1 MSFLAPLFAIG
12 LIGIA
17 IPILVH
23 LVHKERKET
32 TPFPSLMFLLRT
44 PYQHSRRQRIR
55 DWLLF
60 ATRALVFIL
69 LVLAFTRPVFNRP
82 PDAAA
87 AVAGGGRELVILLD
101 RSFSMRIGDRWTRAQ
116 AAARQALD
124 GLGPADRATLVFFAD
139 QARAMREGTDTRAQ
153 LRAAVD
159 SSTPGDAGTRYAP
172 ALVVARRTLAES
184 ELPKREVV
192 VISDFQRSGWD
203 VSEDAK
209 LPSGTTVTPIDV
221 ASQDVQDRAVRAV
234 ELRRAMVDGRERIT
248 VTARVSNVGPAARGI
263 EARLEV
269 AGRVVATSRLDVGA
283 DAGGVVTF
291 ESLPIPESPQQAAIR
306 ITPDAVPSDDVLHFV
321 LERAPSIPVLL
332 VEGLTAGSDREVY
345 LQRALEIGDRPS
357 FDVTTRRSSQL
368 SPADLSGKRLVIM
381 NNAPWPSS
389 NMAVRLQE
397 FVSTGGGLLLIAG
410 DAVTSTSWPG
420 NASGL
425 LPAQPGEMKDRLA
438 DKGAVL
444 GAIDR
449 SHPAFSVF
457 GSPQSGDLSAP
468 RFYRYRAFQADSG
481 ILARFDDGAPAVL
494 ERRTGTGRTMVIA
507 SSFDGLWNDLP
518 RQPVFL
524 PFVHQLAQYASGY
537 RAGRS
542 VYEVGDPVD
551 LQGVGPATSDS
562 GSSARGLAYV
572 AVSPQGNRLRIGG
585 SQGEPALIPA
595 EAGIYEVR
603 PAGAPGARPRLVA
616 VNIPGRELDL
626 ARFDP
631 TRLTHSVST
640 VADANQG
647 SSSPAEADLAQRER
661 KQSVWWYLLLVAATL
676 LVAESVLAHRYS
688 RNRITPVN

>member
-12 LIGIA
+12 LIGLA

-60 ATRALVFIL
+60 LTRALVFLL
-69 LVLAFTRPVFNRP
+69 LVAAFTRPVFNRT
-82 PDAAA
+82 PDVQAAA
-87 AVAGGGRELVILLD
+87 TGGGRELVILLD
-101 RSFSMRIGDRWTRAQ
+101 RSFSMRIGDRWSRAQ
-116 AAARQALD
+116 AAARQAMD
-124 GLGPADRATLVFFAD
+124 GLGPADRATLVLFAD
-139 QARAMREGTDTRAQ
+139 QARAVREQTETRTA
-153 LRAAVD
+153 LRATID
-159 SSTPGDAGTRYAP
+159 STKPGDAGTRYAP
-172 ALVVARRTLAES
+172 ALVLARRTLAES
-184 ELPKREVV
+184 QLPKREVL

-203 VSEDAK
+203 VGEDAR
-209 LPSGTTVTPIDV
+209 LPAGTTVTPVDV
-221 ASQDVQDRAVRAV
+221 ASPDVTDRAVRAV

-248 VTARVSNVGPAARGI
+248 VTARVSNVGPAARGL

-269 AGRVVATSRLDVGA
+269 AGRTVATNRLDVGA

-291 ESLPIPESPQQAAIR
+291 ESLAIPESPQQAAIR
-306 ITPDAVPSDDVLHFV
+306 ITPDNVPSDDVLHFI

-332 VEGLTAGSDREVY
+332 VEGLTVGSDREVY
-345 LQRALEIGDRPS
+345 LERALEIGERPS
-357 FDVTTRRSSQL
+357 FDITTRRVSQL
-368 SPADLSGKRLVIM
+368 TAADLAGKRLVIM

-389 NMAVRLQE
+389 NLAVRFQE
-397 FVSTGGGLLLIAG
+397 FVSNGGGLLLVAG

-425 LPAQPGEMKDRLA
+425 LPAAPGDMKDRLA
-438 DKGAVL
+438 NKGAVL
-444 GAIDR
+444 GTIDR

-457 GSPQSGDLSAP
+457 GGAQSGDLSAP
-468 RFYRYRAFQADSG
+468 RFYRYREFKADSG
-481 ILARFDDGAPAVL
+481 ILARFDDGSPAVL
-494 ERRTGTGRTMVIA
+494 ERRTGTGRTIVIA
-507 SSFDGLWNDLP
+507 SSFDGLWNDMP

-524 PFVHQLAQYASGY
+524 PFVHQLVQYASGY

-542 VYEVGDPVD
+542 IYEVGDPVD
-551 LQGVGPATSDS
+551 LQGVGPAMTDS
-562 GSSARGLAYV
+562 LGARGVAYV

-585 SQGEPALIPA
+585 TQGEAALIPS
-595 EAGIYEVR
+595 ESGIYEVR
-603 PAGAPGARPRLVA
+603 PAGSPGARPRLVA

-631 TRLTHSVST
+631 TRLTHT
-640 VADANQG
+640 VASVAEVDSG
-647 SSSPAEADLAQRER
+647 SSSPAQGDLAQRER

-676 LVAESVLAHRYS
+676 LVVESVLAYRFSRHRL
-688 RNRITPVN
+688 TPVN

>member
-12 LIGIA
+12 LVA
-17 IPILVH
+17 LAVPILVH

-32 TPFPSLMFLLRT
+32 TPFPSLMFLRRT

-60 ATRALVFIL
+60 LTRAMVFLL
-69 LVLAFTRPVFNRP
+69 LVAAFSRPVFDRP
-82 PDAAA
+82 PDAQAA
-87 AVAGGGRELVILLD
+87 ALGGGRELVILLD
-101 RSFSMRIGDRWTRAQ
+101 RSFSMRVGDRWTRAQ
-116 AAARQALD
+116 AAARQAVD
-124 GLGPADRATLVFFAD
+124 GLGPADRATLVLFAD
-139 QARAMREGTDTRAQ
+139 QARAVREGTETRAV

-172 ALVVARRTLAES
+172 ALVLARRTLAES
-184 ELPKREVV
+184 QLPKREVI

-203 VSEDAK
+203 VSDDAK
-209 LPSGTTVTPIDV
+209 LPSGTTVTPVDV
-221 ASQDVQDRAVRAV
+221 ASADVADRAVRAV
-234 ELRRAMVDGRERIT
+234 ELRRAVVDGRERIT

-291 ESLPIPESPQQAAIR
+291 ESLAIPESPQQAAIR

-321 LERAPSIPVLL
+321 LERAPSIPVLV
-332 VEGLTAGSDREVY
+332 VEGLTPGSDREVY

-357 FDVTTRRSSQL
+357 FDVSVRRASQL
-368 SPADLSGKRLVIM
+368 SAADLSGKRLVIM
-381 NNAPWPSS
+381 NNAPWPTGDL
-389 NMAVRLQE
+389 ARRLQE
-397 FVSTGGGLLLIAG
+397 FVNNGGGLLVVAG
-410 DAVTSTSWPG
+410 DAVTATSWPG
-420 NASGL
+420 RASGL
-425 LPAQPGEMKDRLA
+425 LPAAPGDMKDRLA
-438 DKGAVL
+438 DKGAIL

-449 SHPAFSVF
+449 SHPALSVF
-457 GSPQSGDLSAP
+457 GGAQSGDLSAA
-468 RFYRYRAFQADSG
+468 RFYRYRTFQADSG

-494 ERRTGTGRTMVIA
+494 EQQTGNGRTIVIA

-551 LQGVGPATSDS
+551 LQGVGPAVADS
-562 GSSARGLAYV
+562 AGARGLAYV
-572 AVSPQGNRLRIGG
+572 AVSPKGNRLRIGG
-585 SQGEPALIPA
+585 TQGEAALVPA

-603 PAGAPGARPRLVA
+603 PAGEPGARPRLVA

-626 ARFDP
+626 SRFDP

-640 VADANQG
+640 VGDSIDSG
-647 SSSPAEADLAQRER
+647 SSPAEVDLAQRER
-661 KQSVWWYLLLVAATL
+661 KQSVWWYLLLLAATL
-676 LVAESVLAHRYS
+676 LVAESMLAHRLS
-688 RNRITPVN
+688 RHRITPVN